1 MLIATAPRTV
11 PDVHP
16 GTEFAPMRLIGILRS
31 PYVRR
36 TAVSLNAMGIPF
48 ELDPVPVF
56 DKPELVT
63 KYNPLTRVPALVLDD
78 GEALID
84 SSVILDALDE
94 MAGPGKRLT
103 PASGADRRHV
113 LKLVTIALGAV
124 DKAVWSA
131 YEYRFRPEEKVHTPW
146 VRHNDAQ
153 VVAGFTHLDAIVA
166 KLGDGGWIAGTEKMS
181 QADITAAVGF
191 TFAKLV
197 RPNLG
202 LAEKAPHIAK
212 FTARCETLAP
222 FKAAAIPG

>member
-1 MLIATAPRTV
+1 MKLV
-11 PDVHP
+11 
-16 GTEFAPMRLIGILRS
+16 GILRS

-48 ELDPVPVF
+48 ELDAVPVF

-94 MAGPGKRLT
+94 MAGPAKRLT
-103 PASGADRRHV
+103 PASGAARRHV
-113 LKLVTIALGAV
+113 MKLVTVALGAV

-153 VVAGFTHLDAIVA
+153 VIAGFTYLDAIAA
-166 KLGDGGWIAGTEKMS
+166 KLGDSGWIAGTDKMS

-191 TFAKLV
+191 TFAKIV

-202 LAEKAPHIAK
+202 LDEKAPNMSK
-212 FTARCETLAP
+212 FTARCEALAP
-222 FKAAAIPG
+222 FKAAAIPT

>member
-1 MLIATAPRTV
+1 MK
-11 PDVHP
+11 
-16 GTEFAPMRLIGILRS
+16 LIGILRS

-36 TAVSLNAMGIPF
+36 TAVSLHAMNMPF

-94 MAGPGKRLT
+94 MAGPAKRLT
-103 PASGADRRHV
+103 PESGTARRHV
-113 LKLVTIALGAV
+113 MKLVTVGLGAV

-131 YEYRFRPEEKVHTPW
+131 YEYRHRPAEKVHTPW

-153 VVAGFTHLDAIVA
+153 VIAGFTYLDAIAA
-166 KLGDGGWIAGTEKMS
+166 KLGDGGWLAGTDKMT

-202 LAEKAPHIAK
+202 LPEKAPNMEK
-212 FTARCETLAP
+212 FTARCEALP
-222 FKAAAIPG
+222 HFKAAALPA

>member
-1 MLIATAPRTV
+1 MEA
-11 PDVHP
+11 
-16 GTEFAPMRLIGILRS
+16 APMKLIGILRS

-36 TAVSLNAMGIPF
+36 TAVSLHAMGIPF

-94 MAGPGKRLT
+94 MAGPSKRLT
-103 PASGADRRHV
+103 PENGAARRQV
-113 LKLVTIALGAV
+113 LKLVAVALGAV

-153 VVAGFTHLDAIVA
+153 VVAGFTHLDAIAA
-166 KLGDGGWIAGTEKMS
+166 KLGDSSWMADTEKMT

-202 LAEKAPHIAK
+202 LPEKAPNMAK
-212 FTARCETLAP
+212 FTARCEALPP
-222 FKAAAIPG
+222 FAAAALPT

>member
-1 MLIATAPRTV
+1 MKLV
-11 PDVHP
+11 
-16 GTEFAPMRLIGILRS
+16 GLLRS

-36 TAVSLNAMGIPF
+36 TAVSLNAMGMPF
-48 ELDPVPVF
+48 ELDAVPVF

-63 KYNPLTRVPALVLDD
+63 RYNPLTRVPALVLDD

-94 MAGPGKRLT
+94 MAGPDKRLT
-103 PASGADRRHV
+103 PVAGPARRHV
-113 LKLVTIALGAV
+113 LKLVTVALGAV

-146 VRHNDAQ
+146 VRHNDGQ
-153 VVAGFTHLDAIVA
+153 VIAGFTYLDAITA
-166 KLGDGGWIAGTEKMS
+166 GLGDGQWIAGTDKMS

-191 TFAKLV
+191 TFAGLV

-202 LAEKAPHIAK
+202 LAEKAPNLAK
-212 FTARCETLAP
+212 FVARCEALPP
-222 FKAAAIPG
+222 FKAAEIPG

>member
-1 MLIATAPRTV
+1 MK
-11 PDVHP
+11 
-16 GTEFAPMRLIGILRS
+16 LIGILRS

-103 PASGADRRHV
+103 PASGAARRHV
-113 LKLVTIALGAV
+113 LKLVTVALGAV

-131 YEYRFRPEEKVHTPW
+131 YEYRFRPKEKVHAPW
-146 VRHNDAQ
+146 VSHNDAQ
-153 VVAGFTHLDAIVA
+153 VVAGFTHLDAIAA
-166 KLGDGGWIAGTEKMS
+166 KLGDSGWMAGTEKMS

-202 LAEKAPHIAK
+202 LAEKAPNMEM
-212 FTARCETLAP
+212 FTARCEALAP
-222 FKAAAIPG
+222 FKASALPS

>member
-1 MLIATAPRTV
+1 MK
-11 PDVHP
+11 
-16 GTEFAPMRLIGILRS
+16 LIGILRS

-36 TAVSLNAMGIPF
+36 TAVSLHAMNMPF

-56 DKPELVT
+56 DKPELVS

-94 MAGPGKRLT
+94 MAGPAKRLT
-103 PASGADRRHV
+103 PESGTARRHV
-113 LKLVTIALGAV
+113 LKLVTVGLGAV

-131 YEYRFRPEEKVHTPW
+131 YEYRHRPAEKVHTPW

-153 VVAGFTHLDAIVA
+153 VIAGFTYLDAIAA
-166 KLGDGGWIAGTEKMS
+166 KLGDGGWLAGTDKMT

-202 LAEKAPHIAK
+202 LPEKAPNMEK
-212 FTARCETLAP
+212 FTARCEALP
-222 FKAAAIPG
+222 HFKAAALPA

>member
-1 MLIATAPRTV
+1 MK
-11 PDVHP
+11 
-16 GTEFAPMRLIGILRS
+16 LIGILRS

-36 TAVSLNAMGIPF
+36 TAVSLNVMGLAF
-48 ELDPVPVF
+48 ELDAVPVF
-56 DKPELVT
+56 DEPDRVT
-63 KYNPLTRVPALVLDD
+63 KHNPLTRVPALVLDD

-103 PASGADRRHV
+103 PEGGAARRHV
-113 LKLVTIALGAV
+113 LKLAAIALGAV

-131 YEYRFRPEEKVHTPW
+131 YEYRFRPAEKVHKPW

-153 VVAGFTHLDAIVA
+153 VIAGFSYLDRIAA
-166 KLGDGGWIAGTEKMS
+166 TAGDRGWLAGTPDMT

-191 TFAKLV
+191 TFAQLV

-202 LAEKAPHIAK
+202 LAEAAPHMAR
-212 FTARCETLAP
+212 FAARCEALPP
-222 FKAAAIPG
+222 FKSVAIPA

>member
-1 MLIATAPRTV
+1 MK
-11 PDVHP
+11 
-16 GTEFAPMRLIGILRS
+16 LIGILRS

-36 TAVSLNAMGIPF
+36 TAVSLHAMNMPF

-94 MAGPGKRLT
+94 MAGPAKRLT
-103 PASGADRRHV
+103 PESGTARRHV
-113 LKLVTIALGAV
+113 LKLVTVGLGAV

-131 YEYRFRPEEKVHTPW
+131 YEYRHRPAEKVHTPW

-153 VVAGFTHLDAIVA
+153 VIAGFTYLDAIAA
-166 KLGDGGWIAGTEKMS
+166 KLGDGGWLAGTDKMT

-202 LAEKAPHIAK
+202 PPEKAPNMEK
-212 FTARCETLAP
+212 FTARCEALP
-222 FKAAAIPG
+222 HFKAAALPA

>member
-1 MLIATAPRTV
+1 MK
-11 PDVHP
+11 
-16 GTEFAPMRLIGILRS
+16 LIGILRS

-36 TAVSLNAMGIPF
+36 TAVSLHAMNMPF

-56 DKPELVT
+56 DKPELVS

-94 MAGPGKRLT
+94 MAGPAKRLT
-103 PASGADRRHV
+103 PESGAARRHV
-113 LKLVTIALGAV
+113 LKLVTVGLGAV

-131 YEYRFRPEEKVHTPW
+131 YEYRHRPAEKVHTPW

-153 VVAGFTHLDAIVA
+153 VIAGFTYLDAIAA
-166 KLGDGGWIAGTEKMS
+166 KLGDGGWLAGTDKMT

-202 LAEKAPHIAK
+202 LAEKAPNMEK
-212 FTARCETLAP
+212 FTARCEALP
-222 FKAAAIPG
+222 HFKAAALPA